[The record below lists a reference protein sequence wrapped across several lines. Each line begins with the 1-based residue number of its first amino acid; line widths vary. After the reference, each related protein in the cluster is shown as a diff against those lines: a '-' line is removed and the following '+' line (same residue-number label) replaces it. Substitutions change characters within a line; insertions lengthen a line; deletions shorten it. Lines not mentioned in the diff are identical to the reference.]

1 MNTDSAPIPPN
12 PTGRQIIDYAAFE
25 FSLDPKDVPSVLC
38 SPEHKVDL
46 TGSALAHLEKHFDSI
61 LAAAK
66 EKKEIT
72 YRIFKRPPFD
82 PTDEDEIT
90 PDGVIINIGSF
101 TIVRA
106 KVYDSPKLFVEIWV
120 EAARR
125 FFWDHS
131 IEYPD
136 LGAYIGREWQ
146 GRWPGQWV

>member
-1 MNTDSAPIPPN
+1 MNTNPAPIPPN

-38 SPEHKVDL
+38 IPEFKIAL
-46 TGSALAHLEKHFDSI
+46 TASARAHLEKHIHSI
-61 LAAAK
+61 LDAAK
-66 EKKEIT
+66 EEKGIT
-72 YRIFKRPPFD
+72 YRIFKRPPVD

-90 PDGVIINIGSF
+90 PDGVIINIGRF

-106 KVYDSPKLFVEIWV
+106 RVYDSPKLFVEIWV

-125 FFWDHS
+125 FAWDHS
-131 IEYPD
+131 VEYPE